1 MLAGM
6 VLIAAVPA
14 VMTGKRI
21 LDQKQ
26 NELRMRML
34 GDSMYETI
42 QRQLQDAERIVIG
55 TEEVLETVE
64 EEYPMYLWEP
74 CVFPKEL
81 KEFEWMIVLEH
92 AEPEWIYF
100 GVQIS
105 EDGIMIYERDEHIPM
120 LNFSLCREEETIL
133 EHGSISWESEEGIW
147 YGNGI

>member
-14 VMTGKRI
+14 VITGKRI
-21 LDQKQ
+21 LDHKQ
-26 NELRMRML
+26 NELRMQML
-34 GDSMYETI
+34 GDSIYETI

-55 TEEVLETVE
+55 TEEVLEAVE
-64 EEYPMYLWEP
+64 EEYPTYLWEP
-74 CVFPKEL
+74 CVLPNEL
-81 KEFEWMIVLEH
+81 KELEWRIVLEH

-100 GVQIS
+100 GIQIS
-105 EDGIMIYERDEHIPM
+105 KGGIMVYDRSEHISM
-120 LNFSLCREEETIL
+120 LNLSLCSEEEAIL